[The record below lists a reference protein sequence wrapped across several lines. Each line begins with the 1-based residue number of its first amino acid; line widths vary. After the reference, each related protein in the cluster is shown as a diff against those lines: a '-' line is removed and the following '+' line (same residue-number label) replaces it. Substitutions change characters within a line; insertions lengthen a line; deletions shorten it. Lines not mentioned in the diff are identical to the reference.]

1 MLSWQR
7 GEKARV
13 AQEAGI
19 TPSDLSGY
27 IRGIRPMSEKRAQGL
42 EEATRN
48 VLGPER
54 CVPKESWLMRDRFPH
69 PMLAE
74 LEPAREPRAKAT
86 TKDQRPARTG
96 RSSTRRRT
104 PMIAAKGRYM
114 FTSESVTE
122 GHPDKVADQISDAV
136 LDCLLAQD
144 PDSRVACE
152 TLVTTGM
159 AFIAGEITTQAYAD
173 LPAIVRETI
182 RDIGYTSSHMGFDA
196 DTCAVISSIDKQ
208 SPDIAQGVGR
218 AKPEDQGAGDQGMM
232 FGFAVNETPTL
243 MPAPIYWAHKL
254 SRRLTY
260 VRKQNILD
268 FLRPD
273 GKTQVAIEFEDGKPV
288 RIDNVVVSCQHSPN
302 IEQADLVDAVRKEVV
317 YKTLPEDLIDDK
329 LKIYINT
336 TGRFVIGGPMGD
348 CGLTGRKIIQDTYG
362 GMGAH
367 GGGAFSGKDP
377 SKVDR
382 SAAYMA
388 RYVAKNVVASGLA
401 EKCQV
406 QIAYCIG
413 VADPVSVLVSG
424 MDTGVVSDQTLTKA
438 VREVFD
444 LRPYFI
450 IDRLKL
456 KRPIYRKSTNY
467 GHFGREDPDFTWEQ
481 SDAVDDLRTACKI

>member
-1 MLSWQR
+1 MLTWRR

-27 IRGIRPMSEKRAQGL
+27 IRGVRPLSDNRAQEL
-42 EEATRN
+42 EAATRL
-48 VLGPER
+48 VLGEER
-54 CVPKESWLMRDRFPH
+54 CIPRESWLMRDRFPH
-69 PMLAE
+69 ALLAE
-74 LEPAREPRAKAT
+74 PQKAGGQRAELNG
-86 TKDQRPARTG
+86 KDQRPARSG
-96 RSSTRRRT
+96 RVTTRRRT
-104 PMIAAKGRYM
+104 SMIASKGRYM

-144 PDSRVACE
+144 PHSRVACE

-173 LPAIVRETI
+173 LPAIVRDTI
-182 RDIGYTSSHMGFDA
+182 KDIGYNSSSMGFDWE
-196 DTCAVISSIDKQ
+196 TCAVISSIDKQ

-218 AKPEDQGAGDQGMM
+218 TKPEEQGAGDQGMM

-260 VRKQNILD
+260 VRKQGILD

-302 IEQADLVDAVRKEVV
+302 IEQADLVDAIKKEVV
-317 YKTLPEDLIDDK
+317 RKTLPEELIDDK
-329 LKIYINT
+329 LKVFINT

-388 RYVAKNVVASGLA
+388 RYVAKNVVAAGLA

-413 VADPVSVLVSG
+413 MAEPVSVLVSG
-424 MDTGVVSDQTLTKA
+424 MDTGLVPDDVLTKA
-438 VREVFD
+438 VRQVFD

-450 IDRLKL
+450 IERLKL
-456 KRPIYRKSTNY
+456 KRPIYRKTTNY

-481 SDAVDDLRTACKI
+481 TDAASDLRTACKI